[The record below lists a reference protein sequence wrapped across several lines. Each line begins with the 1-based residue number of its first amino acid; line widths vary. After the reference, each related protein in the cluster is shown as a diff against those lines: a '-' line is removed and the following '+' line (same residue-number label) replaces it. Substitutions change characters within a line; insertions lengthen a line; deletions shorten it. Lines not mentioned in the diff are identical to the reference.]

1 MNIVTIGLGNFGAS
15 LAKTLTSMG
24 HEVLGVDNDLSKVE
38 YRKEMH
44 LKIIALKRNHRIV
57 YSSAQAVDNEDKI
70 EIDFRENDILVL
82 VGEIRDIR
90 RFLHE

>member
-1 MNIVTIGLGNFGAS
+1 MLINRGKNSHLEIKNELQRNIECQKYS
-15 LAKTLTSMG
+15 P
-24 HEVLGVDNDLSKVE
+24 VE
-38 YRKEMH
+38 FRKEMH